1 MLLTWVDDD
10 EMLQRIQRLRSMED
24 VVRYLQY
31 SASDIL
37 LIVDQMNALETS
49 VHPGN
54 DSLSNDMKKA
64 LLTWIYKITAVH
76 QYLFSSSANYTTRLH
91 MDAKQT
97 NETKLFVYG
106 GFSPVSPY
114 GTMR

>member
-1 MLLTWVDDD
+1 
-10 EMLQRIQRLRSMED
+10 MED

-76 QYLFSSSANYTTRLH
+76 QYLFSSTANYTTRLH
-91 MDAKQT
+91 MDVKQT